1 MSHVASPRGWLRPR
15 HSQKCLCHSVPLF
28 HAESGRL
35 ACSRRGVSP
44 GGGSPPTSRVEPE
57 TDDRD
62 IAASVHHLRLP
73 SSPPP
78 GETPVG
84 SRRGRPLSSGS
95 RSPLPP
101 CSLAEADQQTKC
113 GGAVIARGVGY
124 RLSGMRV
131 EMRRHREPSLRTLP
145 LKGRV
150 LNPGPSPPFPHQH
163 SHPSAPAFPPFRTSV
178 PPFRTSDP
186 PFRTSVPT
194 VPHQRPHCSGPAS
207 PLFRTSVP
215 TVPDQ
220 RPHCSGPASLPF
232 RTCVPTVPHECP
244 HCSAPVSPLFRTC
257 VPTVPDQR
265 PYCSGPAS
273 HCSAPASP
281 LSDVRPRCSARASRP
296 CRNPGTTLT
305 GCVPAM
311 PQPCSLGAQVRRHV
325 LAGTPWRLPVRQWVS
340 LMLQP
345 MRRCSAT
352 RALRLEQIEGAR
364 SAAE

>member
-207 PLFRTSVP
+207 SLFRTSVP
-215 TVPDQ
+215 TVPHL
-220 RPHCSGPASLPF
+220 RPHCSA
-232 RTCVPTVPHECP
+232 
-244 HCSAPVSPLFRTC
+244 
-257 VPTVPDQR
+257 
-265 PYCSGPAS
+265 
-273 HCSAPASP
+273 
-281 LSDVRPRCSARASRP
+281 
-296 CRNPGTTLT
+296 
-305 GCVPAM
+305 
-311 PQPCSLGAQVRRHV
+311 
-325 LAGTPWRLPVRQWVS
+325 
-340 LMLQP
+340 
-345 MRRCSAT
+345 
-352 RALRLEQIEGAR
+352 
-364 SAAE
+364 